1 MFAVKVCYC
10 VSGVSMALK
19 MPSLTLKKECGAILE
34 SMKVYVL
41 YSLFGSVSL
50 ALSLLKH
57 YSIFSSRSD
66 FFQCTCHSFL
76 ILCGYVN
83 IHKMSFQLLCCW

>member
-57 YSIFSSRSD
+57 YSIFSSRSE

-83 IHKMSFQLLCCW
+83 GQLMIFTK